1 MRFVNRNAY
10 VMCAINGTGFCQS
23 ASEAFSLLFRNVI
36 RVAVLDKVTDFLLFI
51 GRLVIV
57 TSVGILSYY
66 VFTNQ
71 ISYINDYLLPIE
83 YYMIPII
90 TTVLGA
96 YFISGLFF
104 SVYTM
109 AIDTIF
115 LCFRTFI
122 VIYYF
127 FVIIINLFH
136 FSQQFKIRK

>member
-10 VMCAINGTGFCQS
+10 VMCAINGTGFCES
-23 ASEAFSLLFRNVI
+23 ASEAFSLLFRNI
-36 RVAVLDKVTDFLLFI
+36 ARVAVLDKVTDFLLFI

-57 TSVGILSYY
+57 TSVGVVSFY
-66 VFTNQ
+66 VFTNR
-71 ISYINDYLLPIE
+71 IDYINEYLPPTN
-83 YYMIPII
+83 YCMVPII

-115 LCFRTFI
+115 LCFRKFI
-122 VIYYF
+122 VVGRIS
-127 FVIIINLFH
+127 V
-136 FSQQFKIRK
+136 